1 MSTSVVEA
9 LGMSRAGLLLRFK
22 GPVAASTTPGDC
34 KALLVALSGGLERK
48 TGRPTEDS
56 RFSLGGRPRFTA
68 FASGTIELILD
79 VDIDDDA
86 LMRTNY
92 QRRSPV
98 MAVNIVRNSLLADPK
113 IVVIELELG
122 MMTQASGLEVYCPNA
137 LALADTEDRVLKE
150 AHDAEVSILS

>member
-79 VDIDDDA
+79 VDIDDDVVVVT
-86 LMRTNY
+86 L
-92 QRRSPV
+92 V
-98 MAVNIVRNSLLADPK
+98 MEPIDAVVL
-113 IVVIELELG
+113 VVVAFI
-122 MMTQASGLEVYCPNA
+122 GL
-137 LALADTEDRVLKE
+137 
-150 AHDAEVSILS
+150 SIGGTR